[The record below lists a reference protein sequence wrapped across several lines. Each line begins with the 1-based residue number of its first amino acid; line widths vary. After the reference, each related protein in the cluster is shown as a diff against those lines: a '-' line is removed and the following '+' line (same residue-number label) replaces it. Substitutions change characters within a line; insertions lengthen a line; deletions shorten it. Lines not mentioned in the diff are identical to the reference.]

1 MASSPDC
8 TAQSTAERTRT
19 HFIMSETKVRSFA
32 DLHLGKKDYYKVHCI
47 KKKSVTCGQQ
57 SSAITSSAS
66 CTKGAAF
73 EASRSKTLS
82 NMSANLG
89 KSRFKHL
96 TTKKPT
102 EDEANHDLI
111 NRIDIDP
118 SVIDPS
124 VIDGD
129 GHDVTKKSTA
139 HHDMRS
145 HSPAC
150 SATSKCVKNSATAV
164 LPSPN
169 SPRGDRGQMEGGA
182 NNDALSISAFVAKAE
197 DGRKERRMQE
207 NHHTTRQRKPP
218 ALIVIAAGA
227 TRDKDAAVAAHISN
241 QECDKN
247 YSETLRDAAAAY
259 ARTPPDTRVAEMENS
274 LENENCSIDG
284 QTLLSI
290 SPEIDDKIFLQNICG
305 RAENSRH
312 GTAGIE
318 ANVFLFDSLWTAKEE
333 TMSCNDGASF
343 LSNRSKENLVS
354 ILH

>member
-1 MASSPDC
+1 MLSN
-8 TAQSTAERTRT
+8 
-19 HFIMSETKVRSFA
+19 
-32 DLHLGKKDYYKVHCI
+32 CI

-66 CTKGAAF
+66 CTKGAAS
-73 EASRSKTLS
+73 EASRSKTLT

-96 TTKKPT
+96 STKKPT
-102 EDEANHDLI
+102 EDEANHALI

-197 DGRKERRMQE
+197 DGQKERRMQE
-207 NHHTTRQRKPP
+207 NHDATRQRKPP

-241 QECDKN
+241 QECDKKA
-247 YSETLRDAAAAY
+247 SETLRDAAAAY

-274 LENENCSIDG
+274 LENENCSIDRQSESKSEI
-284 QTLLSI
+284 QTI
-290 SPEIDDKIFLQNICG
+290 KKLQNSYG
-305 RAENSRH
+305 SSSRSHDSQH

-318 ANVFLFDSLWTAKEE
+318 GKVFHFGSLQAAAKEE
-333 TMSCNDGASF
+333 PLGCHDGASF
-343 LSNRSKENLVS
+343 LSHTSKKNLVS
-354 ILH
+354 IYNFFNFRNIFFFNTS